1 MSDTL
6 IKNGHFLFWRGWP
19 SNWFASP
26 FELNN
31 TRYNCVEQW
40 MMSEKARVFDDK
52 ETLKAIME
60 IDDPHQQKKLGR
72 GVKGF
77 DVDKWAPVCFDIVLQ
92 GSLAKYRQNLALQ
105 KELLATG
112 ELTFVEASPYDKVW
126 GIGLDMNHPDATEP
140 SKWLGKNLLGK
151 VLNKTRELIRA
162 EEPDAQE

>member
-92 GSLAKYRQNLALQ
+92 GSLA
-105 KELLATG
+105 
-112 ELTFVEASPYDKVW
+112 
-126 GIGLDMNHPDATEP
+126 
-140 SKWLGKNLLGK
+140 
-151 VLNKTRELIRA
+151 
-162 EEPDAQE
+162 